1 MVRRAHGS
9 LTADN
14 RPAADPSV
22 TLTVMLTGL
31 LIAALACLGSGLG
44 SALEAFGV
52 HRAAAR
58 TGGSA
63 DLGPLLR
70 TPQYVAGLSVDVLG
84 SVCTVIALQYLPLF
98 LVQAV
103 VAASVGVTAVVMA
116 VTGRPVGR
124 RAWIALGASLIGLAL
139 LASSAEPDNGPMLDT
154 VWQWLLL
161 ASALPLTG
169 LGLAVERR
177 PHRAAP
183 ALFGLLAGVSFSV
196 VSISA
201 RGLDLPEPPWL
212 LVRMPSAWA
221 IAVLGILGTVFFA
234 RGLQHGR
241 VTVVA
246 AVTFTTETVLPATVG
261 LLFLGDEIRPGREPL
276 AVVGF
281 GIAVVAAMFLAR
293 FAAPGLSPGPAHR
306 TAVGEPTGQ
315 PDGPKR
321 STRNAAAGSPP
332 STSN

>member
-1 MVRRAHGS
+1 
-9 LTADN
+9 
-14 RPAADPSV
+14 
-22 TLTVMLTGL
+22 MLTGL

-44 SALEAFGV
+44 SAMEAFGV

-58 TGGSA
+58 YPTA
-63 DLGPLLR
+63 RPTDLGPLLR
-70 TPQYVAGLSVDVLG
+70 TPQYVAGLGVDVLG

-98 LVQAV
+98 LVQAI

-124 RAWIALGASLIGLAL
+124 RAWIALGASLAGLAL
-139 LASSAEPDNGPMLDT
+139 LASSAEPNDGPMLDT

-169 LGLAVERR
+169 LGLVVERR
-177 PHRAAP
+177 PRRATP
-183 ALFGLLAGVSFSV
+183 VLFGLLAGVAFSV

-201 RGLDLPEPPWL
+201 RGLDLPEPPWM

-221 IAVLGILGTVFFA
+221 IAALGILGTVFFA

-246 AVTFTTETVLPATVG
+246 AVTFTTETVLPAAVG
-261 LLFLGDEIRPGREPL
+261 LLFLGDQIRPGREPL
-276 AVVGF
+276 AMIGF

-293 FAAPGLSPGPAHR
+293 FAAPGLPPGPAHR
-306 TAVGEPTGQ
+306 GVDCDPSRQ
-315 PDGPKR
+315 PDGPNR
-321 STRNAAAGSPP
+321 STRNAAAGNPP
-332 STSN
+332 STSS

>member
-1 MVRRAHGS
+1 
-9 LTADN
+9 
-14 RPAADPSV
+14 
-22 TLTVMLTGL
+22 MLTGL

-44 SALEAFGV
+44 SAMEAFGV
-52 HRAAAR
+52 HRAATTHPTAR
-58 TGGSA
+58 AT

-70 TPQYVAGLSVDVLG
+70 TPLYVGGLTVDVLG
-84 SVCTVIALQYLPLF
+84 SVCTVTALQYLPLF
-98 LVQAV
+98 LVQAI

-139 LASSAEPDNGPMLDT
+139 LASSAQPNDGPMLDT

-161 ASALPLTG
+161 ASAVPLAG
-169 LGLAVERR
+169 LGLLTRR
-177 PHRAAP
+177 RSGRATSV
-183 ALFGLLAGVSFSV
+183 LFGLLAGVAFSV

-201 RGLDLPEPPWL
+201 RGLDLPEPPWMV
-212 LVRMPSAWA
+212 VRMPSVWA

-246 AVTFTTETVLPATVG
+246 AVTFTTETVLPAAVG

-276 AVVGF
+276 AMIGF
-281 GIAVVAAMFLAR
+281 AIAVVAAMFLAR
-293 FAAPGLSPGPAHR
+293 FAAPGVPSGPAHR
-306 TAVGEPTGQ
+306 AADPDSSRQ
-315 PDGPKR
+315 PDGPNR
-321 STRNAAAGSPP
+321 STRSASAGSPP
-332 STSN
+332 STSS